1 LGQLQK
7 DKKLHILKIEETR
20 VNCNSLGAYL
30 DKSKE
35 YTVFLVDEIK
45 MNEKTIE
52 DLKNR
57 YNERL
62 AYLMA

>member
-7 DKKLHILKIEETR
+7 DKKLLILRIEETK

-30 DKSKE
+30 DKSRE

-45 MNEKTIE
+45 LNEKTIE
-52 DLKNR
+52 DLKNN

-62 AYLMA
+62 ASLMA

>member
-30 DKSKE
+30 AKSKE